1 MDLPE
6 SVDNLE
12 KLRQALDIEIHPI
25 SAATGQG
32 IEELIEKTWRLLAE
46 IPREEFIA
54 GEEAVMHR
62 FEDEQ
67 PFTVEIVDGVYEV
80 SGKRIEKLVAM
91 TKFDLE
97 EGLQRFQRTIEMM
110 GLEDELKRLGIK
122 EGDTVRI
129 KDLEFDYSE

>member
-1 MDLPE
+1 
-6 SVDNLE
+6 
-12 KLRQALDIEIHPI
+12 
-25 SAATGQG
+25 
-32 IEELIEKTWRLLAE
+32 
-46 IPREEFIA
+46 
-54 GEEAVMHR
+54 MHR

-67 PFTVEIVDGVYEV
+67 PFTIEIVDGVYEV

-110 GLEDELKRLGIK
+110 GLEDELKRMGIK